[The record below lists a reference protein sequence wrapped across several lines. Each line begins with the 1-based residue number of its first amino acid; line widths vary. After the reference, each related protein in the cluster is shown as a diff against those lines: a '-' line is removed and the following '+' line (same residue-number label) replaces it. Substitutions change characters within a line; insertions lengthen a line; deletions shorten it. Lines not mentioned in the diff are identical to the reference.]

1 MTEEYWTKNHVR
13 HMFLFN
19 LKIAR
24 DNVMV
29 WKKNKAKIDTDC
41 CKWKRKANYFV
52 TKCNNETDVMYG
64 MKENYKFCPYCGKKL
79 KVVG

>member
-1 MTEEYWTKNHVR
+1 
-13 HMFLFN
+13 
-19 LKIAR
+19 
-24 DNVMV
+24 MV

-64 MKENYKFCPYCGKKL
+64 IKENYKFCPYCGKKI